1 MLWSFDSTATRDQE
15 IMMIMPMPM
24 PMPIPISISIP
35 IAIRLMIRQSARTPI
50 PSAGTAASTTNSR
63 QPKFPLALRQVALL
77 LQLLFRLQLQVP
89 LQLRLL
95 RKQTV
100 TMPPMM
106 PMWRLSCRAVPRQ
119 SAPALAADRP
129 WHQRWRSCYLQ
140 RFGWCA
146 VPVADRF

>member
-24 PMPIPISISIP
+24 PIPISIP

-77 LQLLFRLQLQVP
+77 LPLLLRLQLQVP
-89 LQLRLL
+89 LRLRLL

-100 TMPPMM
+100 KMPPTM
-106 PMWRLSCRAVPRQ
+106 PMWRLSCRAVLLQ
-119 SAPALAADRP
+119 SAPAPAADRP
-129 WHQRWRSCYLQ
+129 WDQRWRSCCSQ
-140 RFGWCA
+140 RSGWCA